1 MSGRRAALLC
11 VTVLA
16 AAALMLGFLFR
27 PAGGLRGRY
36 AILAAN
42 GSEVM
47 VHERIDPR
55 IDFPVPQRL
64 DAAYIFHWDL
74 ARQGFPAGMPAYV
87 IRWTGFLD
95 VPRDGTY
102 GFAVVAEGECLL
114 QLDGTPLAIDPVA
127 LAERPLRAGLHPI
140 AIEYRLPQGEA
151 KLVLKWRPPDGAISV
166 IPGSQLLPDPAVAA
180 RGRAR
185 RAIGWGLL
193 AGMAGL
199 AFAAP
204 WSARRRPDGR
214 AGRLVRT
221 IAAERRR
228 IALGAILLL
237 AAFLRFH
244 DYALVPF
251 HHETADEYQ
260 HAWEGWTLLH
270 WGTPAAWS
278 TFPSRYPPEQA
289 RDFQWFGDRY
299 VLVWP
304 YFDHPPLFSLPV
316 GLLTSLKTW
325 ITQETAPPIGGVR
338 FDFLLSALPVMRMTP
353 ILCSLIGVLLL
364 VRVAKT
370 YGASEEAA
378 LLAALVYATLP
389 IIVLSHRLVKGESLL
404 ALLFMGAIL
413 LAQRCAE
420 TDRRRDA
427 LLLGLLCGLSLW
439 TKATGVAVPAVAT
452 LMLVSRRRWRAA
464 GVTLAV
470 TAGFLLLYLA
480 YAAAFDFRIFL
491 GVLRSQATSKL
502 VSLEGLYDLLGGKV
516 VAKLFGRGSY
526 LWLLLCAALAG
537 LRRERGL
544 LLPMAVYAL
553 IIAATADSRVV
564 YGWYRIPL
572 YPFLCVAA
580 GIALEEMISAADL
593 YRTLP
598 FAITAL
604 ATGLLYALPEPI
616 VDTKRAVYLFGLVA
630 VGPFLLRLA
639 HERRWTQRLA
649 LGTTL
654 ALVAIWLLTSLAT
667 NLNLLEIYA
676 ASRGTR

>member
-1 MSGRRAALLC
+1 MSGRRAAFLC
-11 VTVLA
+11 VGGVALA
-16 AAALMLGFLFR
+16 ALLLAFLFQ

-36 AILAAN
+36 AFIAAD
-42 GSEVM
+42 GREVM
-47 VHERIDPR
+47 VHERIDAR

-74 ARQGFPAGMPAYV
+74 ARQGFPGSMPAYV
-87 IRWTGFLD
+87 IRWTGLLE

-102 GFAVVAEGECLL
+102 GFAVETQGECALR
-114 QLDGTPLAIDPVA
+114 LDDAPMMIDPEA
-127 LAERPLRAGLHPI
+127 LTERPLRAGLHRI
-140 AIEYRLPQGEA
+140 ALEYRLPQGEA
-151 KLVLKWRPPDGAISV
+151 KLVLKWRPPGAALGVISEDH
-166 IPGSQLLPDPAVAA
+166 LFPDPGAVV

-185 RAIGWGLL
+185 RSVGWVLL
-193 AGMAGL
+193 AGAALLAGGAL
-199 AFAAP
+199 R
-204 WSARRRPDGR
+204 SARRRPHGR
-214 AGRLVRT
+214 AGRLVHA
-221 IAAERRR
+221 IAAERSR
-228 IALGAILLL
+228 IALGAILVL

-316 GLLTSLKTW
+316 GLLTSLKAW
-325 ITQETAPPIGGVR
+325 ITQQTAPPVGGAR
-338 FDFLLSALPVMRMTP
+338 FDFLLSALPVMRIVP
-353 ILCSLIGVLLL
+353 ILCSLAGVLLL
-364 VRVAKT
+364 VRLAKA

-389 IIVLSHRLVKGESLL
+389 IIVLSHRLVKGENLL
-404 ALLFMGAIL
+404 ALLFMGAVL
-413 LAQRCAE
+413 LAHRCGE
-420 TDRRRDA
+420 SGSRRDA
-427 LLLGLLCGLSLW
+427 LLLGALCGLSLW
-439 TKATGVAVPAVAT
+439 TKATGVAVPAVA
-452 LMLVSRRRWRAA
+452 LVMLASRRRWRAA
-464 GVTLAV
+464 GLALAV

-502 VSLEGLYDLLGGKV
+502 VSLEALHDLLGGKV
-516 VAKLFGRGSY
+516 VVKLFGRGWY
-526 LWLLLCAALAG
+526 LWLLLCGALAG
-537 LRRERGL
+537 VRRERGL
-544 LLPMAVYAL
+544 LLPLVVYAL
-553 IIAATADSRVV
+553 VIAATADSRVI

-580 GIALEEMISAADL
+580 GVALEEMIRAADL
-593 YRTLP
+593 YRTFP
-598 FAITAL
+598 FAVTAVV
-604 ATGLLYALPEPI
+604 TGLLYALPES
-616 VDTKRAVYLFGLVA
+616 VAGTRRAVYLFALVA
-630 VGPFLLRLA
+630 LAPFLLRLA

-649 LGTTL
+649 LGATL
-654 ALVAIWLLTSLAT
+654 ALVAIWLMTSLVV
-667 NLNLLEIYA
+667 NQNLLEIYA
-676 ASRGTR
+676 GTRGAR